1 MKTWSIVCA
10 LAALSGAAAAQTVA
24 GGLQASR
31 DTDDLRET
39 IATVA
44 YRGTQ
49 GFGLKAGSLHY
60 NAPGWRE
67 NGALLAATYQ
77 RYDAALQLDASLG
90 MAQLADHDHAV
101 GSLNVMWPVASS
113 SALGLSLERDY
124 VNSMAGID
132 QGITFNNIAL
142 VADHAFN
149 KRFNVGLAA
158 GTTLFSNDN
167 QRPFLR
173 TRWNFEIEPA
183 YGLNTYLKTR
193 SYQNSEP
200 NRPEYFSPERLNEVS
215 AGLSSRFVAA
225 ERVVLGVAADAGTQH
240 TESGSQRIWSYAL
253 SVASLRG
260 AAVQWRIALEA
271 SNAAG
276 VSEISAAEAYRYTRA
291 LAQMTLPF

>member
-1 MKTWSIVCA
+1 MKYRSIVCA
-10 LAALSGAAAAQTVA
+10 LAALSGAAAAQTVS

-39 IATVA
+39 IATAA

-49 GFGLKAGSLHY
+49 GFGLKAASLHY

-67 NGALLAATYQ
+67 TGALLAATYL
-77 RYDAALQLDASLG
+77 RDDAALQIEASLG
-90 MAQLADHDHAV
+90 VAQLGDHEHAV
-101 GSLNVMWPVASS
+101 GSLNVMRPVASG
-113 SALGLSLERDY
+113 SAIGLSLERDY
-124 VNSMAGID
+124 VNSVAGID
-132 QGITFNNIAL
+132 QGITFGNIAL
-142 VADHAFN
+142 VADHAFH

-167 QRPFLR
+167 RRPFVR
-173 TRWNFEIEPA
+173 TRWSFEVEPA
-183 YGLNTYLKTR
+183 YGLNAYLKTR

-200 NRPEYFSPERLNEVS
+200 NRPAYFSPERLNEVS
-215 AGLSSRFVAA
+215 VGLSSRFVAA
-225 ERVVLGVAADAGTQH
+225 EQVVLGAAADIGTQH

-260 AAVQWRIALEA
+260 AGVQWRVALEA

-276 VSEISAAEAYRYTRA
+276 VSQVSAAESYRYTRA
-291 LAQMTLPF
+291 LAQVTLPF